1 MFQNKTPT
9 TFLVQCV
16 YSCKSIANTGAKV
29 MIYYDYDSY
38 SKNTAAYLLSCQ
50 RYMELISPPAFT
62 TTISKHQADRM

>member
-1 MFQNKTPT
+1 
-9 TFLVQCV
+9 
-16 YSCKSIANTGAKV
+16 

>member
-1 MFQNKTPT
+1 
-9 TFLVQCV
+9 
-16 YSCKSIANTGAKV
+16 

-62 TTISKHQADRM
+62 PTISKHQADRMQESRTEKKQNKTTGVEDNR